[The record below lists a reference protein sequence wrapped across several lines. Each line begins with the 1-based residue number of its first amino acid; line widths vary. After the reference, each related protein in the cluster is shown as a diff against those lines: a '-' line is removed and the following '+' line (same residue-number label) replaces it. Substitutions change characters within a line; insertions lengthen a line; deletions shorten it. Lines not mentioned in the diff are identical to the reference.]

1 LNAFSSDSS
10 DPGEMVKWI
19 NREFY
24 GEWIVGQTAGGCGNG
39 NYNDF
44 WKNPQF
50 CVSLSLMNNQDD
62 LVSMIVSLMQTE
74 QSRKRAETDGTY
86 ENSLEPINFAIY
98 KVKDTALEKFGTNK
112 KFTSKE
118 LVEVNKRTTYMAQR
132 EITQRYFI
140 FKVKLFFI
148 MI

>member
-1 LNAFSSDSS
+1 
-10 DPGEMVKWI
+10 MVKWI

-24 GEWIVGQTAGGCGNG
+24 GEWIAGQTAGGCGNG

-50 CVSLSLMNNQDD
+50 CVSLSLMNNQDN

-74 QSRKRAETDGTY
+74 QSRKRAETDGSY

-118 LVEVNKRTTYMAQR
+118 LTEANMRTTYLAQR
-132 EITQRYFI
+132 EITQRYCSILFCSY
-140 FKVKLFFI
+140 FSFFI
-148 MI
+148 S